1 MDSLISIFHID
12 WKILIAQII
21 NFGIIFF
28 VLYRFAFKPL
38 SKMMN
43 DRTKLIEKSLTD
55 AKDIEKK
62 LTQTNSERDEV
73 LSQAKKE
80 ALAIVEQASAMA
92 ETNRQKLVA
101 KTKEEVAQIVSQERE
116 KIVAEKE
123 NIKTELKREMADLV
137 VLAVEKVM
145 NEKMDSAKDKE
156 LITKAIK

>member
-43 DRTKLIEKSLTD
+43 DRTKLIEKGLTD

-62 LTQTNSERDEV
+62 LTQTNFEQVEV
-73 LSQAKKE
+73 LNQAKKD
-80 ALAIVEQASAMA
+80 ALAIVEKANVQA
-92 ETNRQKLVA
+92 EENKQKLVE
-101 KTKEEVAQIVSQERE
+101 KTKQEVAQIIVQEKA
-116 KIVAEKE
+116 KIQAEKDSLRE
-123 NIKTELKREMADLV
+123 ELKREMAELV
-137 VLAVEKVM
+137 ILATEKVIG
-145 NEKMDSAKDKE
+145 EKMDGAKDKE
-156 LITKAIK
+156 LIAKIIK